1 MGITNRRRPRIT
13 TVILRR
19 TIILRRRL
27 HLQDTTM
34 AGPLLLMLTG
44 TTIRRGTTPLTPGN
58 IRALRQIQAWAAR
71 LRARTKVAACPPLS

>member
-1 MGITNRRRPRIT
+1 MGITHRRRPHIT

-27 HLQDTTM
+27 RLQDTTT
-34 AGPLLLMLTG
+34 AGPLLIMLTG
-44 TTIRRGTTPLTPGN
+44 TTIRRGTIPLTPGN

-71 LRARTKVAACPPLS
+71 LRARIKLAACLQLS